1 LCIGEI
7 TWNSILLKPMVLFL
21 KTSLAQRVVQCRQ
34 PIRRCWIVTQPPSKA
49 HGSRLELQMN
59 GTGRR
64 VISLTDDG
72 VPITLQ
78 GLTKRQLEMLAK
90 VWSMETREE
99 LEHYR
104 EGLPK
109 LRQRELD
116 TLIMMLIMEIEGERA
131 DEDTTQAAN
140 MLRDIGVNV

>member
-1 LCIGEI
+1 
-7 TWNSILLKPMVLFL
+7 M
-21 KTSLAQRVVQCRQ
+21 
-34 PIRRCWIVTQPPSKA
+34 
-49 HGSRLELQMN
+49 
-59 GTGRR
+59 
-64 VISLTDDG
+64 TDDG

-90 VWSMETREE
+90 VWSMETHEE
-99 LEHYR
+99 LAHYR

>member
-1 LCIGEI
+1 
-7 TWNSILLKPMVLFL
+7 MVRPLQM
-21 KTSLAQRVVQCRQ
+21 SLAQQVVQWKLQTKSCFGVILIARM
-34 PIRRCWIVTQPPSKA
+34 V
-49 HGSRLELQMN
+49 HGSKLELQMN

-72 VPITLQ
+72 VPITLH
-78 GLTKRQLEMLAK
+78 GLTVSQLEMLAK
-90 VWSMETREE
+90 VWSMETHEE
-99 LEHYR
+99 LAHYR
-104 EGLPK
+104 EGLSK

-131 DEDTTQAAN
+131 HEDTTQAVN

>member
-1 LCIGEI
+1 
-7 TWNSILLKPMVLFL
+7 
-21 KTSLAQRVVQCRQ
+21 
-34 PIRRCWIVTQPPSKA
+34 
-49 HGSRLELQMN
+49 MN

-64 VISLTDDG
+64 AISLTDDG
-72 VPITLQ
+72 VPITLH
-78 GLTKRQLEMLAK
+78 GLTMSQLEMLNQ
-90 VWSMETREE
+90 VWSMETHEE
-99 LEHYR
+99 LAHYR

-131 DEDTTQAAN
+131 NEDTTQATN

>member
-1 LCIGEI
+1 
-7 TWNSILLKPMVLFL
+7 
-21 KTSLAQRVVQCRQ
+21 
-34 PIRRCWIVTQPPSKA
+34 
-49 HGSRLELQMN
+49 
-59 GTGRR
+59 
-64 VISLTDDG
+64 LTDDG

-90 VWSMETREE
+90 VWSMETHEE
-99 LEHYR
+99 LAHYR

-131 DEDTTQAAN
+131 DEDTTQATN

>member
-1 LCIGEI
+1 
-7 TWNSILLKPMVLFL
+7 
-21 KTSLAQRVVQCRQ
+21 
-34 PIRRCWIVTQPPSKA
+34 
-49 HGSRLELQMN
+49 MN

-72 VPITLQ
+72 VPITLH
-78 GLTKRQLEMLAK
+78 GLTMSQLEMLNQ
-90 VWSMETREE
+90 VWSMETHEE
-99 LEHYR
+99 LSHYR
-104 EGLPK
+104 EGLSK

-131 DEDTTQAAN
+131 DEDTTQATN

>member
-1 LCIGEI
+1 
-7 TWNSILLKPMVLFL
+7 
-21 KTSLAQRVVQCRQ
+21 
-34 PIRRCWIVTQPPSKA
+34 
-49 HGSRLELQMN
+49 MN

-90 VWSMETREE
+90 VWSMETHEE